1 MPYTAKHRFAPMSS
15 KKLHPVAKLIRGK
28 SVEIALETL
37 KYLPNR
43 GARLIEKVI
52 RSAQA
57 NAEDRGFR
65 HPEDLMIQEVRID
78 GAGMMKRIL
87 PGCRGMAHV
96 LHLRQCHITVNLEDP
111 DVLFGDEQTGEQAE
125 E

>member
-1 MPYTAKHRFAPMSS
+1 MPYVAKHRFAPMSS
-15 KKLHPVAKLIRGK
+15 KKLQPLAQVIRGK
-28 SVEIALETL
+28 PVDTALETL
-37 KYLPNR
+37 RFMPHR

-52 RSAQA
+52 KSAQA

-65 HPEDLMIQEVRID
+65 HPEDLMIQDLRID
-78 GAGMMKRIL
+78 HAGMAKRVL

-96 LHLRQCHITVNLEDP
+96 LQLRHCHITVALEDP
-111 DVLFGDEQTGEQAE
+111 HVLFGE

>member
-15 KKLHPVAKLIRGK
+15 KKLQPVAKVIRGK
-28 SVEIALETL
+28 SVDNALETL
-37 KYLPNR
+37 KFMPHR

-52 RSAQA
+52 QSARA
-57 NAEDRGFR
+57 NAEDRGLR

-96 LHLRQCHITVNLEDP
+96 LHLRQCHITVMLEELGIL
-111 DVLFGDEQTGEQAE
+111 VGDEESE